1 MIEAVPNSFLEPWQL
16 ERELNLMATNPE
28 ILWQSYSTLSGGER
42 TKLQLAALF
51 ASDYDYLLLDEP
63 TNHLD
68 QVGRKQVTNYLRQKT
83 TGFIITSHDREFL
96 DQIIDHTLVIERS
109 QLVLERGNYS
119 TYFKQKKRRD
129 QEAITTNQQLRADI
143 KKLKQSQQQRQQW
156 ANRAESEKKNNSHAD
171 KGFLG
176 AKAAKMM
183 KKSVTIN
190 NRIEQAI
197 NDKQGLLNN
206 IDSTTP
212 LSLNLQREH
221 HQTLL
226 AVKDVTL
233 SFSDHH
239 LFDPLNFTVKQNEQV
254 ALSGRNGTGKSSL
267 IQAICHQFSG
277 NINGTIELANN
288 ITVSTVR
295 QDYSDNSGS
304 LTEFAKANHLELETF
319 LNILRKLG
327 VPRSILHNRIETMSM
342 GQQKKVE
349 LARSLATPAHLY
361 IWDEPLNYLD
371 TYNQEQLI
379 DLIQTYQ
386 PPLLF
391 VEHDHHFIEQVSSKV
406 ICLNKD
412 E

>member
-1 MIEAVPNSFLEPWQL
+1 
-16 ERELNLMATNPE
+16 
-28 ILWQSYSTLSGGER
+28 
-42 TKLQLAALF
+42 
-51 ASDYDYLLLDEP
+51 
-63 TNHLD
+63 
-68 QVGRKQVTNYLRQKT
+68 
-83 TGFIITSHDREFL
+83 
-96 DQIIDHTLVIERS
+96 
-109 QLVLERGNYS
+109 
-119 TYFKQKKRRD
+119 
-129 QEAITTNQQLRADI
+129 
-143 KKLKQSQQQRQQW
+143 
-156 ANRAESEKKNNSHAD
+156 
-171 KGFLG
+171 
-176 AKAAKMM
+176 
-183 KKSVTIN
+183 IN

-212 LSLNLQREH
+212 LSLNLQRDH

-233 SFSDHH
+233 SFSDHQ
-239 LFDPLNFTVKQNEQV
+239 LFAPLNFTVKQNEQV

-277 NINGTIELANN
+277 NINGTIELASN

-391 VEHDHHFIEQVSSKV
+391 VEHDHHFIEQ
-406 ICLNKD
+406 
-412 E
+412 

>member
-1 MIEAVPNSFLEPWQL
+1 
-16 ERELNLMATNPE
+16 
-28 ILWQSYSTLSGGER
+28 
-42 TKLQLAALF
+42 
-51 ASDYDYLLLDEP
+51 
-63 TNHLD
+63 
-68 QVGRKQVTNYLRQKT
+68 
-83 TGFIITSHDREFL
+83 
-96 DQIIDHTLVIERS
+96 
-109 QLVLERGNYS
+109 
-119 TYFKQKKRRD
+119 
-129 QEAITTNQQLRADI
+129 
-143 KKLKQSQQQRQQW
+143 
-156 ANRAESEKKNNSHAD
+156 
-171 KGFLG
+171 
-176 AKAAKMM
+176 MM

-233 SFSDHH
+233 SFSDHQ

-391 VEHDHHFIEQVSSKV
+391 VENDHHFIEQVSSKV

>member
-1 MIEAVPNSFLEPWQL
+1 M
-16 ERELNLMATNPE
+16 
-28 ILWQSYSTLSGGER
+28 
-42 TKLQLAALF
+42 
-51 ASDYDYLLLDEP
+51 
-63 TNHLD
+63 
-68 QVGRKQVTNYLRQKT
+68 
-83 TGFIITSHDREFL
+83 
-96 DQIIDHTLVIERS
+96 
-109 QLVLERGNYS
+109 
-119 TYFKQKKRRD
+119 
-129 QEAITTNQQLRADI
+129 
-143 KKLKQSQQQRQQW
+143 
-156 ANRAESEKKNNSHAD
+156 
-171 KGFLG
+171 
-176 AKAAKMM
+176 
-183 KKSVTIN
+183 
-190 NRIEQAI
+190 
-197 NDKQGLLNN
+197 
-206 IDSTTP
+206 
-212 LSLNLQREH
+212 
-221 HQTLL
+221 
-226 AVKDVTL
+226 TL
-233 SFSDHH
+233 SFSDHQ

-391 VEHDHHFIEQVSSKV
+391 VEHDHHFIEQVSSTV
-406 ICLNKD
+406 FCLTKD
-412 E
+412 EYPTLIQCF

>member
-1 MIEAVPNSFLEPWQL
+1 
-16 ERELNLMATNPE
+16 MAAY
-28 ILWQSYSTLSGGER
+28 LTLSGGAR

-68 QVGRKQVTNYLRQKT
+68 QVGRKQVANYLRQKT

-109 QLVLERGNYS
+109 QLILERGNYS
-119 TYFKQKKRRD
+119 AYFKQKKRRD
-129 QEAITTNQQLRADI
+129 QEAITTNQQLKADI

-156 ANRAESEKKNNSHAD
+156 ANRAEGGKKNNSHAD

-212 LSLNLQREH
+212 LSLNLQRDH

-233 SFSDHH
+233 SFSDHQ
-239 LFDPLNFTVKQNEQV
+239 LFDPLNFTVKRNEQV

-277 NINGTIELANN
+277 NINGTIELASN

-295 QDYSDNSGS
+295 QEYSDNSGS
-304 LTEFAKANHLELETF
+304 LTEFAKANHLRLETF

-386 PPLLF
+386 PLLLF

-406 ICLNKD
+406 ICLDKD

>member
-1 MIEAVPNSFLEPWQL
+1 
-16 ERELNLMATNPE
+16 MAAY
-28 ILWQSYSTLSGGER
+28 LTLSGGER

-68 QVGRKQVTNYLRQKT
+68 QVGRKQVANYLRQKT

-109 QLVLERGNYS
+109 QLILERGNYS
-119 TYFKQKKRRD
+119 AYFKQKKRRD
-129 QEAITTNQQLRADI
+129 QEAITTNQQLKADI
-143 KKLKQSQQQRQQW
+143 KKLKQSQQRQQW
-156 ANRAESEKKNNSHAD
+156 ANRAEGEKKNNSHAD

-190 NRIEQAI
+190 NRIEQTI

-212 LSLNLQREH
+212 LSLNLQRDH

-233 SFSDHH
+233 SFSDHQ
-239 LFDPLNFTVKQNEQV
+239 LFDPLNFTVKRNEQV

-267 IQAICHQFSG
+267 I
-277 NINGTIELANN
+277 
-288 ITVSTVR
+288 
-295 QDYSDNSGS
+295 
-304 LTEFAKANHLELETF
+304 
-319 LNILRKLG
+319 
-327 VPRSILHNRIETMSM
+327 
-342 GQQKKVE
+342 
-349 LARSLATPAHLY
+349 
-361 IWDEPLNYLD
+361 
-371 TYNQEQLI
+371 
-379 DLIQTYQ
+379 
-386 PPLLF
+386 
-391 VEHDHHFIEQVSSKV
+391 
-406 ICLNKD
+406 
-412 E
+412 